1 MSDHDEKDRLERQ
14 RLEIN
19 RDRASASGDHS
30 RAFDIQQRINKLPK
44 AQSSGQQPPSIPP
57 VATISPAGDD
67 DDRIGRLER
76 ELADLKGWITG
87 FKSSLI
93 PRHDPLPS
101 IFPARSTSDGPTCWQ
116 EQTTQEDGTLGDY
129 TDGRQSATDGDDSN
143 YIDGAELFLCE
154 FPNIDKYRYAL
165 ISAGF
170 RIVSLSM
177 DGGSDGTASTANSYT
192 YTGTAIGGGTS
203 IFTAQTSAL
212 QRANG
217 HRVPATRG
225 IWNSKNSELYPL
237 DEIEGTDACPGGG

>member
-1 MSDHDEKDRLERQ
+1 MEGDDSDLLESMQQQINGLRGMIQSLFKQGQDGVRQLPSGAPDSFAAIAAAQDEIQILNLRH
-14 RLEIN
+14 EI
-19 RDRASASGDHS
+19 D
-30 RAFDIQQRINKLPK
+30 DIKATLSQFRSSVQQRH
-44 AQSSGQQPPSIPP
+44 
-57 VATISPAGDD
+57 SPHP
-67 DDRIGRLER
+67 
-76 ELADLKGWITG
+76 
-87 FKSSLI
+87 F
-93 PRHDPLPS
+93 

-129 TDGRQSATDGDDSN
+129 TDGRQSTTDGDDSN

-154 FPNIDKYRYAL
+154 FPNIDKYLYAL

-170 RIVSLSM
+170 RIVSLTT
-177 DGGSDGTASTANSYT
+177 DGGSDGTPTTANTYT
-192 YTGTAIGGGTS
+192 YTGTAIGSGTS
-203 IFTAQTSAL
+203 IFTAQASAL